1 MVSETFSNK
10 FSMMIMNI
18 LFILNENLSKIRFR
32 NLDVKVVRLK
42 LNFKNY
48 PILNLRRQSYQSET
62 EFFI

>member
-10 FSMMIMNI
+10 FSMMIINI

>member
-10 FSMMIMNI
+10 FSMMIINI

-32 NLDVKVVRLK
+32 NLDVKVIRLK

-48 PILNLRRQSYQSET
+48 PILNHRRQSYQSET